1 MCKHC
6 GHVYGD
12 HWGEDNKCTVKD
24 CQCPGYATSD
34 EEKAETKKRF
44 ATWLWAITLTAVTSP
59 LFFLF
64 DSFGKPGNGRAAWLS
79 AMAIL
84 IAMKVRWELR
94 KYKWFWLTMLCIL
107 AAHVPFVLL
116 VPWTSRWIP
125 AVGILPIVVA
135 DIAVIFG
142 CLHLMEKWRSPNV
155 SSKQRKLADS
165 ADVTN

>member
-1 MCKHC
+1 M
-6 GHVYGD
+6 
-12 HWGEDNKCTVKD
+12 KD